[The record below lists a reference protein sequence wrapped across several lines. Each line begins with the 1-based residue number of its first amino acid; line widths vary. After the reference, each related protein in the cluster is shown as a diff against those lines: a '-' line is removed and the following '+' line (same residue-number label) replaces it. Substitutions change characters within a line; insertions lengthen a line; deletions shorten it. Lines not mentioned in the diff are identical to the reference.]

1 MMFGPAHTMHTYRD
15 LSSQIQNPML
25 RFQSQFGTSAAK
37 QAGTNQLALVGI
49 AAGAINLLYAS
60 AIVAPVLAEAAPVVA
75 GLAARGGA
83 ALSTAGSTV
92 VRVVGNELALASF
105 ALRSAGSSAL
115 VFYLHNPILVNQIG
129 LFTTELILS
138 VEGDVPGLL
147 KACAEDPVQAAQIFM
162 QIWVLHA
169 SVRTPTGQ
177 NYDATLEVQPLPP
190 ASQQGNSLKFK
201 TVSVKTTPVAEP
213 APAPKPQ
220 IGSQP
225 PTASTPAPAPKLAVV
240 PGGGQA
246 SGTPKGMLRDVDRPG
261 RGVDVPASHPVLK
274 GNVPAND
281 PPPGPQGQRMKVA
294 ANAPKDVPAG
304 QVVET
309 APPAS
314 IGQRRD
320 QPAQATT
327 KKPPPGGGKRL
338 PSATPRKKSAPP
350 ADELDPGEGEIA
362 RGSKRQQNLVS
373 TPGKVPIKDSAWLNG
388 RLPNIEDQR
397 EFLKWIEAGHYGEH
411 PHLKPYDPFADG
423 LLEEWNQTLSRP
435 RQLGP
440 RRG

>member
-1 MMFGPAHTMHTYRD
+1 M
-15 LSSQIQNPML
+15 
-25 RFQSQFGTSAAK
+25 
-37 QAGTNQLALVGI
+37 
-49 AAGAINLLYAS
+49 
-60 AIVAPVLAEAAPVVA
+60 
-75 GLAARGGA
+75 
-83 ALSTAGSTV
+83 
-92 VRVVGNELALASF
+92 
-105 ALRSAGSSAL
+105 
-115 VFYLHNPILVNQIG
+115 NQIG

-162 QIWVLHA
+162 QVWVLHA

-225 PTASTPAPAPKLAVV
+225 PTASTPAPAPKLEVV

-281 PPPGPQGQRMKVA
+281 PPPEPQGQRMKVA

-327 KKPPPGGGKRL
+327 KKPPPGGGSGCRRPPRARRARRRPRSSILVRVRLRVAASANRTWSARRARCRSKTPRGSTAACRTLRTSASSSSGSRMATMANTRTSSRTTRL
-338 PSATPRKKSAPP
+338 PTVCSRSGTRLSPAP
-350 ADELDPGEGEIA
+350 D
-362 RGSKRQQNLVS
+362 N
-373 TPGKVPIKDSAWLNG
+373 
-388 RLPNIEDQR
+388 
-397 EFLKWIEAGHYGEH
+397 
-411 PHLKPYDPFADG
+411 
-423 LLEEWNQTLSRP
+423 
-435 RQLGP
+435 
-440 RRG
+440 